1 MNELEIFTLTMLLK
15 KFIKE
20 HAGLDS
26 GIVKIEYHVPQ
37 SLFFIEYTSFGNVNT
52 FYTVEEYIK
61 HFYPQKDESFS

>member
-1 MNELEIFTLTMLLK
+1 MNNVEFAALTVLLK

-26 GIVKIEYHVPQ
+26 GIVKIEYQVPQ

-52 FYTVEEYIK
+52 FYTVEDFIK
-61 HFYPQKDESFS
+61 HFENGN